1 MKQRSVF
8 FVALVLL
15 LVSNIAF
22 SQDSR
27 RTEKFKIPFTDTGF
41 FVGQCGTFDVLT
53 DFAGIYSGTLV
64 YDKSGAVVQTI
75 QHIRVIGE
83 SIYYNSTDPT
93 KSVIGG
99 PGEREMDRIVTESGL
114 QYTSGP
120 LFKIR
125 IPGYGLIL
133 AETGHFVFDTTT
145 GQFLF
150 NSGHNQVV
158 DQDLAALCDYLK

>member
-8 FVALVLL
+8 AVAFVLL
-15 LVSNIAF
+15 LMSSVALAQVNG
-22 SQDSR
+22 
-27 RTEKFKIPFTDTGF
+27 RTEKFKVPFTDTGY
-41 FVGQCGTFDVLT
+41 FVGQCANFNVLT

-64 YDKSGAVVQTI
+64 YDKSGSVVQII
-75 QHIRVIGE
+75 QHIRLIGE

-93 KSVIGG
+93 KSVLGG
-99 PGEREMDRIVTESGL
+99 PGEREMDRIITETGL

-125 IPGYGLIL
+125 IPGYGLIF
-133 AETGHFVFDTTT
+133 AETGHFVFDTAT

-150 NSGHNQVV
+150 NSGHNQIV